1 MDWGDRLLQSFL
13 IASVVT
19 ILIGWLTASR
29 KRQIQFDINR
39 NLFGVWQIAFI
50 ISLILGWIANR

>member
-1 MDWGDRLLQSFL
+1 MGWGERLLQAFL
-13 IASVVT
+13 YASLAT
-19 ILIGWLTASR
+19 FLIGWLTASR
-29 KRQIQFDINR
+29 KRQIQFDLNR